1 MNLFFNIVLV
11 LAFVISIFSGY
22 NVFAHAK
29 SAIHEIYG
37 AMSFLMATLFFCT
50 IAIKYQMSSNTDRV
64 IEAMKKDKEDVKS
77 IDA

>member
-1 MNLFFNIVLV
+1 MNLVFNIVLV
-11 LAFVISIFSGY
+11 LAFVVSLFSGF

-50 IAIKYQMSSNTDRV
+50 IAIKYQMSLNTDRV
-64 IEAMKKDKEDVKS
+64 IEAMKKEKEYIKGDN
-77 IDA
+77 A